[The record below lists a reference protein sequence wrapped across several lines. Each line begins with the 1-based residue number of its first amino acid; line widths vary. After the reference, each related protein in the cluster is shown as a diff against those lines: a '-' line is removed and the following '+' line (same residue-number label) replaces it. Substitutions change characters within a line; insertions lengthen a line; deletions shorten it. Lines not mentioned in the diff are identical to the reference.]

1 MPVRLRGLP
10 RYGRPNGVHEPVRG
24 VSAQLG
30 DRPGPP
36 RRDKLRAAQP
46 GRKVDR
52 VVLSGARGGPCG
64 EPGDSAPRHPAARAA
79 RRPMGGVDSR
89 GKRAAVR
96 AQRHASLRGRA
107 AAARGAPRCARGG
120 LLRTRA
126 VPRRAQA
133 LPRRGEP
140 ARGGR
145 AARAKV
151 AQNVGP
157 GAGEGGEAR
166 PAGLPQGPRALARPR
181 PRDAPARR
189 GELHPAAHRRGAPG
203 EEVRGPAAPARGGG
217 AARGDARGGRHRRP
231 EGGLCAHLAGARR
244 ARLAARGGDARGGR
258 AAPDADDAA
267 AAHEQ
272 CMEEARARDPEP
284 HAWESEGG
292 SLEDIAPLGGKVSV
306 WLARASLHHHGHPR
320 SCTTGLRTL
329 TARDG

>member
-1 MPVRLRGLP
+1 MPARLRSLP
-10 RYGRPNGVHEPVRG
+10 RHGRPNGVHEPVRG

-64 EPGDSAPRHPAARAA
+64 EPGDSTPRHPAARAA

-89 GKRAAVR
+89 GQRAAVR

-107 AAARGAPRCARGG
+107 AAARGTPRCARGG

-145 AARAKV
+145 AAREEAP
-151 AQNVGP
+151 QLLQ
-157 GAGEGGEAR
+157 GGGAR

-203 EEVRGPAAPARGGG
+203 EEVRGPASPARGGG

-244 ARLAARGGDARGGR
+244 RARLAARGGDVGGHREAQAQPQAARVRRGRLEGARSGTAVARGWWR
-258 AAPDADDAA
+258 RR
-267 AAHEQ
+267 H
-272 CMEEARARDPEP
+272 AR
-284 HAWESEGG
+284 G
-292 SLEDIAPLGGKVSV
+292 LG
-306 WLARASLHHHGHPR
+306 
-320 SCTTGLRTL
+320 
-329 TARDG
+329 

>member
-1 MPVRLRGLP
+1 MPARLRSLP
-10 RYGRPNGVHEPVRG
+10 RHGRPNGVHEPVRG

-64 EPGDSAPRHPAARAA
+64 EPGDSTPRHPAARAA

-89 GKRAAVR
+89 GQRAAVR

-107 AAARGAPRCARGG
+107 AAARGTPRCARGG

-145 AARAKV
+145 AAREEAP
-151 AQNVGP
+151 QLLQ
-157 GAGEGGEAR
+157 GGGAR
-166 PAGLPQGPRALARPR
+166 PAGLPQGPLALAWERACSAPSR
-181 PRDAPARR
+181 CRQRSLSHARWPTGGDRCGAAAPAR
-189 GELHPAAHRRGAPG
+189 
-203 EEVRGPAAPARGGG
+203 VRGPAPGMV
-217 AARGDARGGRHRRP
+217 RGDRCRRFD
-231 EGGLCAHLAGARR
+231 GGL
-244 ARLAARGGDARGGR
+244 
-258 AAPDADDAA
+258 
-267 AAHEQ
+267 
-272 CMEEARARDPEP
+272 
-284 HAWESEGG
+284 
-292 SLEDIAPLGGKVSV
+292 
-306 WLARASLHHHGHPR
+306 
-320 SCTTGLRTL
+320 
-329 TARDG
+329 